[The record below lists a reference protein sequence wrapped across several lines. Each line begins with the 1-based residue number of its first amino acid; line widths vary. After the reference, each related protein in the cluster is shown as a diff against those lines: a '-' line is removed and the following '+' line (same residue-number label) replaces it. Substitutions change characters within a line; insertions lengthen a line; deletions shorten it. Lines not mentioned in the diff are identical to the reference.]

1 MKNFAKSVL
10 NYFAAYNETRFR
22 FNRKLPYYWTE
33 DSFTLD
39 LSVFPE
45 FQNKLVEAVASGNQP
60 SFEIEK
66 GQYTVALDHDGFLVA
81 LKPVLAEQFNQDFL
95 HNLVSE
101 NFERLQE
108 ASPEEEG
115 EHLQSRAFAEGGR
128 EYNLAFR
135 KRLLQ
140 LITEAQDQKIKELQN
155 EFGFHSV
162 PPSSFNPQREVQSL
176 YDDLQKIAAEHET
189 VESYVSAVFEHV
201 TSQFFGYVIFDLHP
215 VLRSYL
221 QLTGIQPIYVFFHA
235 IEKDSRHHPLFAV
248 EIAVQD
254 GEERI
259 MIETP
264 RDVVMLN
271 TPGINS
277 FEFDTVLT
285 TPRAC
290 RFNDPLLRDFCR
302 QNTLSR
308 KASCS
313 PLPSGRW

>member
-39 LSVFPE
+39 LSVFPA
-45 FQNKLVEAVASGNQP
+45 FQNKLVEAAALGNLL

-66 GQYTVALDHDGFLVA
+66 GQYTVVLDNEGFLAA

-95 HNLVSE
+95 NDMIE
-101 NFERLQE
+101 EKFKRLKE
-108 ASPEEEG
+108 ACPEEDE
-115 EHLQSRAFAEGGR
+115 EQLNSRAFAEGVR
-128 EYNLAFR
+128 EFNLAFR

-140 LITEAQDQKIKELQN
+140 LLTEAQDQKIRELQN

-189 VESYVSAVFEHV
+189 GETYVSAVSEHIA
-201 TSQFFGYVIFDLHP
+201 SQFFGYVIFDLHP

-221 QLTGIQPIYVFFHA
+221 QLTGIQPVYVFFHE
-235 IEKDSRHHPLFAV
+235 IEKESRHFPLFAV
-248 EIAVQD
+248 EVAVQD

-259 MIETP
+259 VIETS

-285 TPRAC
+285 TPRG
-290 RFNDPLLRDFCR
+290 
-302 QNTLSR
+302 LSV
-308 KASCS
+308 
-313 PLPSGRW
+313 